1 MEHDGAS
8 STLDEYPYVALAETR
23 RRIYASI
30 PRRRSLIETPFF
42 EEDEAAE
49 LILKANA
56 PPNTVDGTIHEMML
70 NIRGSKYRH
79 DQFAKIQAQ
88 TGMSPSTLC
97 FSPEYERGYRK
108 YIQRAAVPRTR
119 VCFAL
124 GFIATLAHFLWDNQR
139 IVYTPITKFLAFG
152 VAVMS
157 FGVGFV
163 LTYVP
168 QLSMYTET
176 LSVVAFACVAG
187 VLIAL
192 KPLHA
197 QRGPVIPLLI
207 LIIPLFG
214 VTRMRFMYSTILGW
228 SILFAYIT
236 VQLVSRLHLGPA
248 YDSRSDVFY
257 QSINYGIAVVS
268 GMVSHYRQELLR
280 RRNYALKL
288 PFQGMTDQDCSVA
301 LQKDKFAKKH
311 LVHRASM
318 EFQNPAVEECFIR
331 HWYLIDPFPFENPN
345 AAVLHQGAF
354 RVIRFSV
361 MTVLL
366 NQLFLAVQDYRLL
379 HKLPNHLAA
388 IGYGLRFG
396 VVDVAYLSTAA
407 FMYIVG
413 QRYYKLWLAT
423 REEDDKE
430 ASSGAEY
437 STCRGI
443 EEPSTCWSWCPRWA
457 TRNPYSI
464 VGEGDTSDEEED
476 GACLR
481 KSPRRWHVMA
491 TLFHAN
497 SQTTKTNQ
505 AQTTDVLSAQIY
517 AVMVVAVHMAC
528 MATMLFVVATSP
540 ASQALSDIYLMGFL
554 NATIFAHRSGFRV
567 RHKYAVGITSLVG
580 FVTICTAA
588 SLLRPATDPYL
599 WLRYATYIVVALVL
613 GAMISREEEA
623 LRRTFFI
630 LKSIR
635 SLEFE
640 EWFHRVAR
648 VQATL

>member
-56 PPNTVDGTIHEMML
+56 PPNTVDGTIHGTETAGYDITQMISHAIHVSEMML

-176 LSVVAFACVAG
+176 LSVVVRASKSPIVRPPVVLELTVASWQAFACVAG

-268 GMVSHYRQELLR
+268 GMELLR

-413 QRYYKLWLAT
+413 QRYYKLWLAA
-423 REEDDKE
+423 RKENDKE
-430 ASSGAEY
+430 ASAGAEY

-528 MATMLFVVATSP
+528 MATMLFVVGTSP

-588 SLLRPATDPYL
+588 S
-599 WLRYATYIVVALVL
+599 V
-613 GAMISREEEA
+613 
-623 LRRTFFI
+623 
-630 LKSIR
+630 R
-635 SLEFE
+635 SFG
-640 EWFHRVAR
+640 R
-648 VQATL
+648 Q